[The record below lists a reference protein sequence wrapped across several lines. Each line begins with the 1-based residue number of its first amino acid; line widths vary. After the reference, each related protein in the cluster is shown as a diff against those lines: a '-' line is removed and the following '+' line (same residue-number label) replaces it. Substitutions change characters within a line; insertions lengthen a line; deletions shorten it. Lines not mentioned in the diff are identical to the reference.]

1 MLNFAMTT
9 RQTPNR
15 KKGARKDEGSNFFI
29 AYAQQQRQQLQ
40 QRQQQQG
47 QTVRPLNRGYVEWKK
62 KLNNGIFLPRT
73 NDNAED
79 HRQHITFLGKA
90 GGASFEGGGGG
101 GGLCVSST

>member
-1 MLNFAMTT
+1 MRAATFLSRTHSNNGNSYNKGNSSKDKRSDHSIEDMS
-9 RQTPNR
+9 NG
-15 KKGARKDEGSNFFI
+15 KKN
-29 AYAQQQRQQLQ
+29 
-40 QRQQQQG
+40 
-47 QTVRPLNRGYVEWKK
+47 
-62 KLNNGIFLPRT
+62 LNNGIFLPRT

>member
-1 MLNFAMTT
+1 ME
-9 RQTPNR
+9 
-15 KKGARKDEGSNFFI
+15 KKN
-29 AYAQQQRQQLQ
+29 
-40 QRQQQQG
+40 
-47 QTVRPLNRGYVEWKK
+47 
-62 KLNNGIFLPRT
+62 LNNGIFLPRT